1 MSDLELARAIR
12 EFQARP
18 VSDWALRKPGVALK
32 APERLRHGRVK
43 HALTLEERLLEAS
56 RKARDTARKL
66 PPGKERAM
74 LLRSARESEAAAQ
87 ITNWI
92 SPPRLKPA
100 K

>member
-1 MSDLELARAIR
+1 VVVEPLTIEQPTIKRN
-12 EFQARP
+12 
-18 VSDWALRKPGVALK
+18 
-32 APERLRHGRVK
+32 RVK

-87 ITNWI
+87 INNWI

-100 K
+100 E